1 MNHELKTLGA
11 AAMVAVLGSAIW
23 AAPRRCRSVRKE
35 RRGRKSDII
44 YSKARRKEEDMAET
58 IKKWILSIRFEYPR
72 SIFDMSPA
80 DLEEMEEFE
89 EANIADQD
97 GVRMDWIRVGEALT
111 AAMGEY
117 SCERIPA

>member
-1 MNHELKTLGA
+1 
-11 AAMVAVLGSAIW
+11 
-23 AAPRRCRSVRKE
+23 
-35 RRGRKSDII
+35 
-44 YSKARRKEEDMAET
+44 MAEA

-80 DLEEMEEFE
+80 DLGEMEEFDE
-89 EANIADQD
+89 VNIAVQD

-117 SCERIPA
+117 SRERIPA

>member
-1 MNHELKTLGA
+1 M
-11 AAMVAVLGSAIW
+11 
-23 AAPRRCRSVRKE
+23 RKE

-44 YSKARRKEEDMAET
+44 YSKTRRKEEDMAET

-117 SCERIPA
+117 YRERIPA